1 MRHREREGCSDGGV
15 GAEGAPCARG
25 EITPLPNTAG
35 RAALNQH
42 PKNSDF
48 FSEDPCGLLIGL
60 SFDNHLVTGDKGAA
74 HPPPPPPTLPRPQQ
88 TLNSHTDCSPKVG
101 AARGTRGSHLP
112 RGAPCPCHGRNPA
125 LESAWKPGRGE
136 SGTGEEE
143 GKEKSLCGA
152 SLCPSASEDGTVT
165 ARGSTVRF
173 LRAERSSRGGVRE
186 RAELRRPKR
195 PNGYQNAKGKS
206 GCPRY
211 WGGGR
216 GVSGRGGMKNKNK
229 IK

>member
-1 MRHREREGCSDGGV
+1 MASLSVFLSTTIWSPEIK
-15 GAEGAPCARG
+15 ARR
-25 EITPLPNTAG
+25 I
-35 RAALNQH
+35 
-42 PKNSDF
+42 
-48 FSEDPCGLLIGL
+48 
-60 SFDNHLVTGDKGAA
+60 HL
-74 HPPPPPPTLPRPQQ
+74 HPPPTLPRPQQ

-165 ARGSTVRF
+165 ARGSTARF
-173 LRAERSSRGGVRE
+173 LRAERSPRGGVRE

-195 PNGYQNAKGKS
+195 PMGTKMQKENQVALVTEGA
-206 GCPRY
+206 R
-211 WGGGR
+211 GGGV
-216 GVSGRGGMKNKNK
+216 GEGGRKIEIK
-229 IK
+229 IKKQRKKGRNTYKRLAPKLF

>member
-1 MRHREREGCSDGGV
+1 MRYREREGCSDGGV
-15 GAEGAPCARG
+15 GAEGAPRARG

-165 ARGSTVRF
+165 ARGSTARF
-173 LRAERSSRGGVRE
+173 LRAERSPRGGVRE

-195 PNGYQNAKGKS
+195 PMGTKMQKENQVALVIEGA
-206 GCPRY
+206 R
-211 WGGGR
+211 GGGV
-216 GVSGRGGMKNKNK
+216 GEGGRKK
-229 IK
+229 I